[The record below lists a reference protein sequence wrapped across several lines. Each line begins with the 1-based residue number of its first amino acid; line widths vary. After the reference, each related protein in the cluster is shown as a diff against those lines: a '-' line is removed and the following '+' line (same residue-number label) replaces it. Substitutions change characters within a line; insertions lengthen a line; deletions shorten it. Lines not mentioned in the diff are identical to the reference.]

1 LAFFIY
7 YNLPGVHRMKQ
18 SNHTAF
24 KKSFSNAGSLAVTL
38 RIGVFFDG
46 TGNNRINSQIGADCR
61 ALAETY
67 HNAHIK
73 ECGGRHSDPNSSYSC
88 ELTNIALLADLY
100 RQQPAAKNIGGGLM
114 AYHAIYVSGIGTTSG
129 GRDSILSGQSFGRGQ
144 TGVVAKVGRGVK
156 KIARV
161 LRAFAVHNPG
171 CVIAALEL
179 DLFGFSRGAAAAR
192 HLANEVLKQQAGLVD
207 GILDRRALPLSP
219 AFTWANGSVRLKVI
233 GLFDTVAAVGGIS
246 DMGRVSDSVNK
257 RVNLFLP
264 PGCAE
269 HVIQLV
275 AGDEQRRNFS
285 LNSITP
291 GWMTEITVPGAHSD
305 VGGGYPPQAR
315 ENVFLTR
322 PRRSLVRLST
332 LSEDTEAWRAA
343 QVELGSM
350 DASRWIDP
358 RDVDSRL
365 RVVCWEKHV
374 HASRGMKEV
383 WAAVSL
389 ERVVFG
395 HLSGVYLR
403 LMHALSVEQGVPF
416 EAVPESIIS
425 SVPPELRG
433 IALKLIEQGRAGV
446 ISLSEDEAKVLL
458 RRYIHRSAHWNAM
471 AGKTGAW
478 SDSFFIHAP
487 AVGGRVRFPNCGQPG
502 YPQ

>member
-1 LAFFIY
+1 
-7 YNLPGVHRMKQ
+7 MKQ
-18 SNHTAF
+18 SNNTAY
-24 KKSFSNAGSLAVTL
+24 KKSVSNAGSLAVTL

-67 HNAHIK
+67 RHAHIK
-73 ECGGRHSDPNSSYSC
+73 ECGGRHLDPHSSYSS

-100 RQQPAAKNIGGGLM
+100 RQQPVAKNIGGGLM
-114 AYHAIYVSGIGTTSG
+114 AYHAIYVSGVGTTSG
-129 GRDSILSGQSFGRGQ
+129 GRDSLFSGQSFGRGH
-144 TGVVAKVGRGVK
+144 TGVVAKVAKGVK

-161 LRAFAVHNPG
+161 LRGFEAHNPG
-171 CVIAALEL
+171 CVIAGLEL

-192 HLANEVLKQQAGLVD
+192 HLANEVLKQQAGLLE
-207 GILDRRALPLSP
+207 GILNRRTLPLSP
-219 AFTWANGSVRLKVI
+219 ECTWANGRIRLKVI
-233 GLFDTVAAVGGIS
+233 GLLDTVAAVGGIS
-246 DMGRVSDSVNK
+246 DMGRVSDSANK

-291 GWMTEITVPGAHSD
+291 GWLTEITVPGAHSD
-305 VGGGYPPQAR
+305 IGGGYPAQAR

-332 LSEDTEAWRAA
+332 LSEDTDAWRDA
-343 QVELGSM
+343 QAELEM
-350 DASRWIDP
+350 LDASRWLDP
-358 RDVDSRL
+358 RDIDGRI
-365 RVVCWEKHV
+365 RVVCWEH
-374 HASRGMKEV
+374 HLHSSRSMKEV

-395 HLSGVYLR
+395 HLSKVYLR
-403 LMHALSVEQGVPF
+403 LMHALSTEQGVPF
-416 EAVPESIIS
+416 EPVPASMIA

-433 IALKLIEQGRAGV
+433 IAATLIEQGRAGK
-446 ISLSEDEAKVLL
+446 ISLTEQEALVLS

-471 AGKTGAW
+471 AGKSGAW

-487 AVGGRVRFPNCGQPG
+487 AEGGRVRFPNCGQPG